1 MYYSMQCVVSKL
13 AFCYLNLVP
22 MDICRI
28 QNMNDYAFIAK
39 HLFPLFTPKY
49 SSYRKIVPQFECTS
63 SDMSPAKITQ
73 AVIVMFH

>member
-1 MYYSMQCVVSKL
+1 
-13 AFCYLNLVP
+13 
-22 MDICRI
+22 
-28 QNMNDYAFIAK
+28 MNDYAFIAK